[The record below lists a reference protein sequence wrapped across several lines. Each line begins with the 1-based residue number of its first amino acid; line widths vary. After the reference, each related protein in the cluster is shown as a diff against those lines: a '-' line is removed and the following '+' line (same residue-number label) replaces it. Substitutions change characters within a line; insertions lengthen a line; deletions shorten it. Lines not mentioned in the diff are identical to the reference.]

1 MRLIELLSVCSEN
14 TVIVVWDVNDRFVT
28 EYDGKNSID
37 EKYNDCRV
45 LGISG
50 VSDCR
55 EDRIDVIVEVENA

>member
-1 MRLIELLSVCSEN
+1 MKLIDLLAVCNEN
-14 TVIVVWDVNDRFVT
+14 TVIAVWDVNDRFVT

-50 VSDCR
+50 VSDSQ
-55 EDRIDVIVEVENA
+55 EDKIDVIVEVENA

>member
-1 MRLIELLSVCSEN
+1 MKLIDLLAVCNEN

>member
-1 MRLIELLSVCSEN
+1 MKLIDLLAICNEN